1 MNTKHLFKSGITIGG
16 PGLDAEA
23 LRDFA
28 KNHPEEFMGKIQGE
42 IDSGKFSWRSVG
54 DLRRLQ
60 ERLSGIELEVQETL
74 PGGSTRAVMSSAFP
88 LLSGQLTQA
97 GIQAAY
103 DSVQTIGQDLVT
115 DIEDPKAV
123 TTMAS
128 IHAMDVEVEKVAEND
143 EFPEINASEE
153 KVEIR
158 SLRNGR
164 KLTVTQEVIDRNDVA
179 DIINRIN
186 ALGQIASDRVEEQT
200 LRRVFDIDG
209 SDASSAEPYVYR
221 PAGAGTQLYNSTANN
236 PGTRAPSG
244 TRVDNNALV
253 DETDLEAVRAV
264 LANMRNNRGK
274 RIASSINQ
282 MQIVVPDALT
292 GVTAKL
298 LGSELQPGVENELNN
313 WGPRGMWRPRPISSP
328 KIDDLST
335 TAWYMGDFKKQFVRK
350 WALRMENVTLSGAS
364 TQEFLNRRIAF
375 QARIAW
381 DVEIGALDYVFVVQS
396 LSGTT
401 APVA

>member
-1 MNTKHLFKSGITIGG
+1 MNTKHLFKSGITFGG

-74 PGGSTRAVMSSAFP
+74 PGGSTRAVKSSAFP

-221 PAGAGTQLYNSTANN
+221 PSGTGTQLYNSTANN

-253 DETDLEAVRAV
+253 DETDLEAVREV